1 MWGGVTPRQSP
12 PCSREA
18 ALQRRDGGICALL
31 SPSHR
36 LLGSP
41 LAAQSWRA
49 LEPRHHLHHGGWRM
63 WRRVCGGK
71 WGTSDAPPRTPA
83 QSCILGVETIARGG
97 APRIGDAPEGAGLT
111 CRVQRPWGMTSP
123 SSAASQGSSVWG
135 RGDCFPLQSPP
146 RELGLPSQG
155 STRSCGPF
163 VGLPVAVLLCTGSP
177 AQGPLCALA
186 VSRAGPSFSF
196 TEDAAPGHAQE

>member
-1 MWGGVTPRQSP
+1 
-12 PCSREA
+12 
-18 ALQRRDGGICALL
+18 
-31 SPSHR
+31 
-36 LLGSP
+36 
-41 LAAQSWRA
+41 
-49 LEPRHHLHHGGWRM
+49 
-63 WRRVCGGK
+63 
-71 WGTSDAPPRTPA
+71 
-83 QSCILGVETIARGG
+83 
-97 APRIGDAPEGAGLT
+97 
-111 CRVQRPWGMTSP
+111 MTSP